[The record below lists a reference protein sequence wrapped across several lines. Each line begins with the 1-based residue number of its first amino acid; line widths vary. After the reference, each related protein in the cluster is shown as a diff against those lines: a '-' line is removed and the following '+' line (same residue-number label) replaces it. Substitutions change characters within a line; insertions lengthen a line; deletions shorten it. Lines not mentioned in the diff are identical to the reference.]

1 MSRSTPPR
9 AALGLAALLLT
20 LLAGCATKPESN
32 TPPPQPQQP
41 PIRQQEATPQY
52 RAQLHT
58 ELGAGY
64 FERGQMDVALEEL
77 DKAVQLDPN
86 NARTYNIYGLVYGM
100 LGENPKAEQSFQ
112 RALQLAPQDS
122 EIRQNWGWYLC
133 MHGRARESIPEF
145 EAAVRNPLYRNP
157 EVALINAGRCSASF
171 GDVRAAEAYYR
182 RAIQA
187 SPNNPTATYG
197 LALLA
202 YKEARL
208 ADARG
213 WMKPVMLQTNP
224 PPEALF
230 LGMCIERK
238 LNDRTAELSY
248 ASQLRNRYPNSAETK
263 AIDTGS
269 CE

>member
-1 MSRSTPPR
+1 MNRPFRHRP
-9 AALGLAALLLT
+9 ALAFVVLLAALV
-20 LLAGCATKPESN
+20 AGCASKQAANTAPPAES
-32 TPPPQPQQP
+32 QP
-41 PIRQQEATPQY
+41 PIRQQEATPEY

-64 FERGQMDVALEEL
+64 YERGQMDVALEEL
-77 DKAVQLDPN
+77 DKAVKLNAN

-100 LGENPKAEQSFQ
+100 LGENTKAEQNFQ

-133 MHGRARESIPEF
+133 MRGRPKESIPEF
-145 EAAVRNPLYRNP
+145 EAAVRNPLYKTP
-157 EVALINAGRCSASF
+157 EIALINAGRCSAAY
-171 GDVRAAEAYYR
+171 GDVRTAESYYR
-182 RAIQA
+182 RALQA
-187 SPNNPTATYG
+187 APNNPTATYG

-208 ADARG
+208 DDARG

-238 LNDRTAELSY
+238 QGDRNAEASY
-248 ASQLRNRYPNSAETK
+248 ASQLRNRFPNSAETK
-263 AIDTGS
+263 AIETGS